1 MSAVNPLSLTSS
13 LSFRLGTLGTIAT
26 TRFTAAIEDH
36 GLKPKHVA
44 LLAALD
50 AGAASSQLEL
60 AQAMGVAPSLVVS
73 MADQLEALG
82 AVVRERDP
90 ADRRR
95 QMLALTEDG
104 RALLHECA
112 AQAHAIDAELA
123 AALSLAERESLRRAL
138 GVLAREAGLPVEE

>member
-1 MSAVNPLSLTSS
+1 MNAVNPPTLTSS
-13 LSFRLGTLGTIAT
+13 LSFRLGTLGTVAT
-26 TRFTAAIEDH
+26 ARFTAAIEER

-73 MADQLEALG
+73 LADQLQALG
-82 AVVRERDP
+82 AVARERDP
-90 ADRRR
+90 VDRRR
-95 QMLALTEDG
+95 QTLALTEDG

-112 AQAHAIDAELA
+112 AQAHAVDAELA
-123 AALSLAERESLRRAL
+123 AALSPAERETLRRAL

>member
-13 LSFRLGTLGTIAT
+13 LSFRLGTLGTVAT
-26 TRFTAAIEDH
+26 MRFTAAIEDR

-73 MADQLEALG
+73 LTDQLQALG
-82 AVVRERDP
+82 AVARERDP

-95 QMLALTEDG
+95 QMLALTEGG
-104 RALLHECA
+104 RALLQECA
-112 AQAHAIDAELA
+112 AQAHAIDEELA
-123 AALSLAERESLRRAL
+123 AGLSPAERERLRRSL
-138 GVLAREAGLPVEE
+138 GVLARGVGLPAEE

>member
-1 MSAVNPLSLTSS
+1 MNAVNPLSLTSS
-13 LSFRLGTLGTIAT
+13 LSFRLGTLGTVAT
-26 TRFTAAIEDH
+26 ARFTAAIEED

-73 MADQLEALG
+73 LADQLQALG
-82 AVVRERDP
+82 AVARERDP

-95 QMLALTEDG
+95 QILTLTEDG

-112 AQAHAIDAELA
+112 TRAHAIDAELA
-123 AALSLAERESLRRAL
+123 AALSPSERETLRRAL